1 MTAVTTPGS
10 PTAAVAMLAN
20 GRVWHRRLR
29 PVDHAFSYPAFFLM
43 LPLRAWRNNGDPA
56 RLRRRFGLVSFA
68 DRDHGDGGDDA
79 LAWCDALLAAEGISD
94 AGGEVWLMCLPRVLG
109 HAFKPVS
116 FWFAQRADGSLA
128 AVLVEVNNT
137 FGERHVYL
145 LTGPALADG
154 VEQRAAKVFH
164 VSPFCEVSG
173 EYRFRFDRQADSTRV
188 AIDLHDEG
196 GALLQ
201 TGIVGALQVL
211 TRASARRAFFAAP
224 WMSLAVIVRIHWQA
238 LRLVLLGL
246 PFFSKP
252 AAPRRFV
259 TR

>member
-1 MTAVTTPGS
+1 MTAIDPPEPPTT
-10 PTAAVAMLAN
+10 AVPLLAI

-29 PVDHAFSYPAFFLM
+29 PVDHAFSYPTIFLM
-43 LPLRAWRNNGDPA
+43 LPLRALRESGDPA
-56 RLRRRFGLVSFA
+56 GLRRRFGLVRFA

-116 FWFAQRADGSLA
+116 FWFAQRADGTLA

-173 EYRFRFDRQADSTRV
+173 EYRFRFDRQAGSTRV

>member
-10 PTAAVAMLAN
+10 PTAAVPLLAI

-29 PVDHAFSYPAFFLM
+29 PVAHAFSYPSIFLM
-43 LPLRAWRNNGDPA
+43 LPLRTLRANGDPA
-56 RLRRRFGLVSFA
+56 WLRRRFGLISFV
-68 DRDHGDGGDDA
+68 DRDHGAGGDDA
-79 LAWCDALLAAEGISD
+79 LAWCDALLASEGISD
-94 AGGEVWLMCLPRVLG
+94 ASGEVWLMCLPRVLG

-116 FWFAQRADGSLA
+116 FWFAGRVDGSLA

-145 LTGPALADG
+145 LAGPTLADG

-164 VSPFCEVSG
+164 VSPFCETSG
-173 EYRFRFDRQADSTRV
+173 EYRFRFDRQTDSTRV
-188 AIDLHDEG
+188 GIDLHDDAG
-196 GALLQ
+196 TLLQ
-201 TGIVGALQVL
+201 TGIGGALQAL
-211 TRASARRAFFAAP
+211 TPAFARRAFFAMP

-252 AAPRRFV
+252 PAPRRFV